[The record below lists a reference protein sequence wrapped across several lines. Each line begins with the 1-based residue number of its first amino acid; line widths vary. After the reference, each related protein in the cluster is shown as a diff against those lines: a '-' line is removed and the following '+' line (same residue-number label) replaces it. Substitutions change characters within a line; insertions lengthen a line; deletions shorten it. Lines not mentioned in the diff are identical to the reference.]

1 MPRTPSVLI
10 TFSTEKRQLY
20 NGQVL
25 DIVLNSSSLTL
36 SCSNQTYV
44 ALDDVLNE
52 SKLHI

>member
-1 MPRTPSVLI
+1 MPRFPSVLI

-25 DIVLNSSSLTL
+25 DIVLKSSSLTL

-44 ALDDVLNE
+44 TLDDVLNQ